1 MKVPAGLNLV
11 RLTGLLGPARL
22 PAGFVRSEPLSG
34 DHQRYAVREGFLL
47 DRCPNVEKHGFYAGC
62 PTCDPY
68 HGAIAVPVAAVV
80 AALRTEIPVEHRAK
94 SSGRLGT
101 PDRNHT
107 CEACGGL
114 GEVSIYPCKRCGG
127 SGELSS
133 AMARQVVLSGPS
145 GGAAAGLSDAALRK
159 RLAAD
164 RSLGRIG
171 RKR

>member
-1 MKVPAGLNLV
+1 MRVDGTV
-11 RLTGLLGPARL
+11 RAIRNRRTGAVIGYTALLPRALSVCPTGVKNPTAYQQTLPGRFETEESARDAL
-22 PAGFVRSEPLSG
+22 DRACREI
-34 DHQRYAVREGFLL
+34 RREGLSRRHL
-47 DRCPNVEKHGFYAGC
+47 SLPPDY
-62 PTCDPY
+62 
-68 HGAIAVPVAAVV
+68 
-80 AALRTEIPVEHRAK
+80 RAK